1 MNSCDVAIVGAGLAG
16 LETARL
22 LAEAGLEVVLI
33 DRKESLFE
41 KIHTTGIFVRR
52 TFAEFDLPEEGLG
65 DPIRHIVLKSPS
77 GKSLP
82 LTASR
87 DEFRVGKM
95 GVLYSALLEKAQ
107 EAGVAW
113 WPLTSFTGLD
123 VGEDHTTLILKSDG
137 EVIKLE
143 ARYVVAADGA
153 TSKVAPALGLEE
165 NTKWIVGAET
175 VRPSSLAEASPHFDL
190 TVDAKLAP
198 GYLAWVVDD
207 GHERHIGVAGAG
219 ENYQPAEQLRR
230 YERQLWIAG
239 DAPLIERRG
248 GRIPVGGVLRN
259 ISNARGLSVGDAAG
273 AVSPLTAGGL
283 DPCLRLS
290 RLAADV
296 IVGQLLHDEAD
307 AYKRYS
313 GEHFRSRFSTRLLL
327 RRLLEAARFNWLANL
342 GMWVLRTPPGRKFA
356 AKLFFGRG
364 SFPDVDL
371 KYLNQPT
378 KDPFNPS

>member
-219 ENYQPAEQLRR
+219 ENYQPAEQLR
-230 YERQLWIAG
+230 
-239 DAPLIERRG
+239 
-248 GRIPVGGVLRN
+248 
-259 ISNARGLSVGDAAG
+259 
-273 AVSPLTAGGL
+273 
-283 DPCLRLS
+283 
-290 RLAADV
+290 
-296 IVGQLLHDEAD
+296 
-307 AYKRYS
+307 
-313 GEHFRSRFSTRLLL
+313 
-327 RRLLEAARFNWLANL
+327 
-342 GMWVLRTPPGRKFA
+342 
-356 AKLFFGRG
+356 
-364 SFPDVDL
+364 
-371 KYLNQPT
+371 
-378 KDPFNPS
+378 